1 MIYDIYIVF
10 YLYTYL
16 KTHHICQ
23 HVFFDKSLRQDD
35 DPEAFEDDAG
45 RNSLWRGINPVG
57 YTQRMIGGVYHVN
70 YGKSQF
76 LMGKS
81 PINDNFQ

>member
-1 MIYDIYIVF
+1 MS
-10 YLYTYL
+10 T
-16 KTHHICQ
+16 C
-23 HVFFDKSLRQDD
+23 FFDKSLRQDD

-70 YGKSQF
+70 CKSDYPLVSIQKT
-76 LMGKS
+76 ME
-81 PINDNFQ
+81 NHNF